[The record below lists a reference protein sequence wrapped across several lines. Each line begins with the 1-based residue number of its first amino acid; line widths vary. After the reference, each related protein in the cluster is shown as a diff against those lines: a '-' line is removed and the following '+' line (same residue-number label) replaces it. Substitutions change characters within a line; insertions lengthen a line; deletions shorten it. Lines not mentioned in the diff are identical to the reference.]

1 MKLTD
6 LFRAIR
12 FIQLLHA
19 VEVGLIRL
27 KFGKKGDSVSFS
39 GIVVQYEGKRYEIKG
54 VIVRLDD

>member
-6 LFRAIR
+6 LFRAMR
-12 FIQLLHA
+12 FLQLLHA

-27 KFGKKGDSVSFS
+27 KCGKKGDSVAFS